1 MPLSTRHQIM
11 NGLTITTV
19 ALLGWLFAVPA
30 ISADFSSTPG
40 VKPASQSAQ
49 QNLPTAASPPGTHL
63 AATILLADLSGS
75 QQSHEPGTPSVQDTD
90 DLIRLTTLLTAVNRF
105 KQISL
110 GNYEKALLMF
120 ATKEVVA
127 KFAGFDQS
135 IWVDTPPK
143 MGWSYFMSSS
153 VHAVGGASRKQ
164 PLVAF
169 YNPWSDVF
177 LITEWG
183 MDEGI
188 PHLVDAEML
197 VGDWLRPGKDL
208 SLVPNWLR
216 SDTFKPAALG
226 STVAQSILT
235 FEERFQNAGASSWR
249 KQLPVLE
256 NQQLLTEVNYP
267 AVALMLLNNLQN
279 INEYRTLKKDKNP
292 RMAMCHRLTVD
303 TIRAGATG
311 KLETS
316 HKTADDTLPET
327 WEVLNGLDTKW
338 FRTLEAVAVI
348 NGKDGCLVFLSPVFD
363 TTKSISLFFK
373 GKKASLSL
381 KRIDVIN
388 YPGFYQSLKGK
399 GEAPRRELSL

>member
-1 MPLSTRHQIM
+1 MSR
-11 NGLTITTV
+11 LTIVTV
-19 ALLGWLFAVPA
+19 ALLGWLLAAPA
-30 ISADFSSTPG
+30 ISADFSSTSG

-63 AATILLADLSGS
+63 AVTVLLADLSGS
-75 QQSHEPGTPSVQDTD
+75 QQSNKPDTPSVLSTD

-110 GNYEKALLMF
+110 DNYERALLMF
-120 ATKEVVA
+120 ATEDAVA
-127 KFAGFDQS
+127 KFRSFNQN
-135 IWVDTPPK
+135 IWVDTPPRT
-143 MGWSYFMSSS
+143 GWSYFMGSS
-153 VHAVGGASRKQ
+153 VHAVGDAKRRQ

-177 LITEWG
+177 LITEWR
-183 MDEGI
+183 MDKDI

-197 VGDWLRPGKDL
+197 MGDWLRSGKEL
-208 SLVPNWLR
+208 SPIPHWLR
-216 SDTFKPAALG
+216 TDTFKPAALG
-226 STVAQSILT
+226 ASVAQSIQT
-235 FEERFQNAGASSWR
+235 FETLFQSTGNASWR

-256 NQQLLTEVNYP
+256 DRQLLTEVNYP

-279 INEYRTLKKDKNP
+279 INDFRTLKKGTDP
-292 RMAMCHRLTVD
+292 RMAACRRMTLDV
-303 TIRAGATG
+303 IRTGAKG
-311 KLETS
+311 HLGDIR
-316 HKTADDTLPET
+316 KTAKETLPET
-327 WEVLNGLDTKW
+327 WSVLASLDTKW
-338 FRTLEAVAVI
+338 FRTLETVAVI

-373 GKKASLSL
+373 VKKASLSL

-399 GEAPRRELSL
+399 GETPRRELSL